1 MRATCERLLGQA
13 QLGLGRLEA
22 AIVSLSNAA
31 AAAADS
37 EVVLFQLG
45 RAFEKK
51 GQADDAINAYI
62 RSLGVFPRGDTTAAA
77 PLRALYARHHGSL
90 SGLDA
95 RIDVA
100 RRASTQRVALEA
112 RRYDAP
118 APDWKLPD
126 LSGGTLE
133 SASFKGKVVVL
144 DFWGSWCG
152 PCRAELPYFQ
162 AMYDR
167 YKDRGVAFVGINWE
181 REPTAEKRI
190 AAARSFIASKGFSF
204 PVALDLDHKTVE
216 AYAVES
222 FPTLLVIDK
231 VGRMRYRNAGFSP
244 DIEPILTAQIES
256 LIE

>member
-1 MRATCERLLGQA
+1 
-13 QLGLGRLEA
+13 
-22 AIVSLSNAA
+22 
-31 AAAADS
+31 
-37 EVVLFQLG
+37 
-45 RAFEKK
+45 
-51 GQADDAINAYI
+51 
-62 RSLGVFPRGDTTAAA
+62 
-77 PLRALYARHHGSL
+77 
-90 SGLDA
+90 
-95 RIDVA
+95 
-100 RRASTQRVALEA
+100 
-112 RRYDAP
+112 
-118 APDWKLPD
+118 
-126 LSGGTLE
+126 
-133 SASFKGKVVVL
+133 
-144 DFWGSWCG
+144 
-152 PCRAELPYFQ
+152 
-162 AMYDR
+162 MYDR